1 MQPRHFVSICGL
13 LQHTRLQHC
22 SGGVTRVI
30 YPGVRDALQQSGKV
44 TPAILQAIFNFVN
57 NVTAVTN
64 TNRVAGGWRQYCAG
78 HWLIGDRSEA
88 AAGDH
93 RHPQHQGQM
102 VPCVT
107 RGGAGAGQ
115 GTGGSDDCPHAGH
128 QVSPWS
134 DCQPALQMRASWLT
148 ADQNKSVSAVVRW
161 CLLVSAGVCWCLLVS
176 AGAGQADTPLP
187 TSHR

>member
-1 MQPRHFVSICGL
+1 MCA
-13 LQHTRLQHC
+13 
-22 SGGVTRVI
+22 
-30 YPGVRDALQQSGKV
+30 DA
-44 TPAILQAIFNFVN
+44 
-57 NVTAVTN
+57 
-64 TNRVAGGWRQYCAG
+64 CAG

-93 RHPQHQGQM
+93 RHLQHQGQM

-148 ADQNKSVSAVVRW
+148 ADQNKSVSA
-161 CLLVSAGVCWCLLVS
+161 GVCWCLLVS
-176 AGAGQADTPLP
+176 AGAGQADTRLP
-187 TSHR
+187 RHQPQVRRGPGTARPGAADWSQWCSGRRDVDTTLTPTLRKYLVIYGKIFSDQ

>member
-115 GTGGSDDCPHAGH
+115 GAR
-128 QVSPWS
+128 Q
-134 DCQPALQMRASWLT
+134 
-148 ADQNKSVSAVVRW
+148 
-161 CLLVSAGVCWCLLVS
+161 
-176 AGAGQADTPLP
+176 GAGRGLGGAMIAP
-187 TSHR
+187 TLDIRCPPGLTVSQHCR